1 MRAAILL
8 GLMLSAATHAADSL
22 QEAMAELQPSS
33 LAVAAQ
39 RAELAWFAEAGKPFA
54 GTQVR
59 VISERIPTHWYEAN
73 VLAPLFSRLTGIRV
87 IHEVS
92 GEDDVV
98 NKLRTQQETGLPL
111 YDAYVSDSDL
121 IGQHFRDGQVLVLS
135 DFMAG
140 EAPR

>member
-54 GTQVR
+54 GPLVR
-59 VISERIPTHWYEAN
+59 GQRAGAAVQPPHRHP
-73 VLAPLFSRLTGIRV
+73 R
-87 IHEVS
+87 
-92 GEDDVV
+92 
-98 NKLRTQQETGLPL
+98 
-111 YDAYVSDSDL
+111 DS
-121 IGQHFRDGQVLVLS
+121 
-135 DFMAG
+135 
-140 EAPR
+140 